1 MCSCV
6 LALCLNDDL
15 KNKKKQKTKNF
26 CIVSVIF
33 HSVTY
38 PHIQVDL
45 IMVVVRFQQAENLEV
60 CRVLSAHI
68 SANLM
73 FL

>member
-1 MCSCV
+1 MFSCV

-15 KNKKKQKTKNF
+15 KKKKQKTKNF
-26 CIVSVIF
+26 CIVSVVF

-45 IMVVVRFQQAENLEV
+45 IMVVRFQQVENLEM
-60 CRVLSAHI
+60 CGILSAHI
-68 SANLM
+68 STNLM